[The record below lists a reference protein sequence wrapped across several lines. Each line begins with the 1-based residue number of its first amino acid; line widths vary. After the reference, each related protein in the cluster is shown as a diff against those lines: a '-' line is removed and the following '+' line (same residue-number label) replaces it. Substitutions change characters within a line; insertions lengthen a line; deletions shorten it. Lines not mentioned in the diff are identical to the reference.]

1 MNNTGAKLHERR
13 LNWLWC
19 LGHLDNYPVL
29 CFELSELL
37 GIIWRNKN
45 YWSHVLCLAT
55 DRIPMHGTFNNLKN
69 WYYKVIWKL
78 AWFWL
83 IVCLVIFCETWP
95 NKTFN
100 DPVLKFCCLFVN
112 FDEIFSR
119 IQRSLQLVQ
128 EVGQCRNNSVE
139 NTERVAN
146 QNIINYT
153 LIREHR

>member
-1 MNNTGAKLHERR
+1 MVPWSLRQLSCAVLWTFWTFRNMEKQKLLEP
-13 LNWLWC
+13 C
-19 LGHLDNYPVL
+19 SVSG
-29 CFELSELL
+29 
-37 GIIWRNKN
+37 
-45 YWSHVLCLAT
+45 

-128 EVGQCRNNSVE
+128 EVGQTMNVE
-139 NTERVAN
+139 IYISAKSQPNTERVAN
-146 QNIINYT
+146 QKRNTYNIY
-153 LIREHR
+153 

>member
-1 MNNTGAKLHERR
+1 MVPWSLRQLSCAV
-13 LNWLWC
+13 LWT
-19 LGHLDNYPVL
+19 
-29 CFELSELL
+29 F
-37 GIIWRNKN
+37 WTFRNKEKQKLLEPC
-45 YWSHVLCLAT
+45 SVSG

-119 IQRSLQLVQ
+119 IHRSLQLVQ
-128 EVGQCRNNSVE
+128 EVGQYLGHIMKKDYIKLLELEYAAFTSKSKVSVSIDQK
-139 NTERVAN
+139 N
-146 QNIINYT
+146 
-153 LIREHR
+153 L